1 MSVNTM
7 YVRLALLML
16 LLTAASIFLG
26 TEPWVP
32 G

>member
-1 MSVNTM
+1 MSVNTV
-7 YVRLALLML
+7 YVRLVLLML

-26 TEPWVP
+26 SEPWVP